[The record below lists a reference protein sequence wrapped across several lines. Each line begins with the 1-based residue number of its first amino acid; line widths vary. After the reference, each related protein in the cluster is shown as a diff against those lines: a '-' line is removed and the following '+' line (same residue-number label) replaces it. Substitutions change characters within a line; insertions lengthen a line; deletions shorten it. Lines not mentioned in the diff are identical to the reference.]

1 MTEPDDAT
9 KEPLGKRMGHW
20 GGYHGFRMVERLTGM
35 LSPAAAF
42 KFGSFC
48 GTLAYR
54 FLPSY
59 RKLALRNLRIA
70 FGSEKSDDELQQ
82 MLRAVFRRLGANFLS
97 SIRFSGGKVAD
108 VAECIRVEGREL
120 VDEACADG
128 KGVVMVIAHGGPWE
142 VFTLE
147 PKFYPS
153 GRPLA
158 AIYQALSNPRLNQLV
173 LDRREQMGIELLDRR
188 DGLNRAAD
196 LLKEG
201 GVLGILADQ
210 HAGDAG
216 VFMPFVGRLAST
228 TNLPALLAKRA
239 GAALFTLSVTAE
251 DTAKWVVRFEPVS
264 PTKLE
269 PNAEKVT
276 KWSPLDA
283 MTDGA
288 SRSIEAII
296 RRSPEDWFWVHNR
309 WKTPKPEFL
318 LTNHRRGIRIP
329 PGTSFDQLK
338 PFRIVLRSPNWLG
351 DACMAMPAVRAIK
364 RGRPDA
370 ELTVIAPA
378 KFADIW
384 SELPEVDASIAS
396 DGKDSPRDV
405 AAKLRATG
413 TFDAGI
419 LMTNSPRTA
428 MEMWFADV
436 RRIVGYP
443 AKWRRFFLDQ
453 EIQKKVVANG
463 PPAHH
468 VEYYLQIAHR
478 IGADCSD
485 RTIFDPIPGRDEISR
500 DGDVVKVGICA
511 GAEYGTAK
519 RWPQERYAAMTKLVN
534 ESSDLPAGKK
544 IQWVLFGAPGE
555 RELGEQLSAEIG
567 DTAENLVG
575 KTTIIELMDRLR
587 ECEFIVSNDTGTMH
601 LAATLGVPAIA
612 IFGSTEPRWTR
623 PLGKIHTILREHV
636 ECSPCFLRECP
647 IDFRC
652 MKAITPERVASE
664 VLERMK
670 SV

>member
-1 MTEPDDAT
+1 MSKSAKPS
-9 KEPLGKRMGHW
+9 KSPLGKRAGNW
-20 GGYHGFRMVERLTGM
+20 FGYYGYRGVEWLTGR
-35 LSPAAAF
+35 LSPTVAF
-42 KFGSFC
+42 RLGEIC
-48 GTLAYR
+48 GGIAYR
-54 FLPSY
+54 ILPGY

-70 FGSEKSDDELQQ
+70 FGDERKDEELIVMNRQ
-82 MLRAVFRRLGANFLS
+82 MFSRMGANFLS
-97 SIRFSGGKVAD
+97 SIRFSGGRAEDISACID
-108 VAECIRVEGREL
+108 VKGRDEL
-120 VDEACADG
+120 NAATENDR
-128 KGVVMVIAHGGPWE
+128 GVVMVITHAGPWE
-142 VFTLE
+142 VLTLD
-147 PKFYPS
+147 PSFYMK
-153 GRPLA
+153 GRKLA
-158 AIYQALSNPRLNQLV
+158 AVYQALGNPRLNQLV
-173 LDRREQMGIELLDRR
+173 LDRRAQMGIELLDRR

-196 LLKEG
+196 VLKEG
-201 GVLGILADQ
+201 GVVGILADQ

-216 VFMPFVGRLAST
+216 VFMLFMGRLAST

-239 GAALFTLSVTAE
+239 GAAVFTLSVTCVSK
-251 DTAKWVVRFEPVS
+251 AKWVVEFAEVS
-264 PTKLE
+264 PTIAKDGVK
-269 PNAEKVT
+269 AVG

-288 SRSIEAII
+288 SRGIEAVI
-296 RRSPEDWFWVHNR
+296 RRSPADWFWVHNR
-309 WKTPKPEFL
+309 WKTPNPNFL

-329 PGTSFDQLK
+329 PGVAAGVLK

-364 RGRPDA
+364 RGRPDV
-370 ELTVIAPA
+370 ELTVIAPS

-384 SELPEVDASIAS
+384 RALPEVDAIIPREGS
-396 DGKDSPRDV
+396 DSPRDV
-405 AAKLRATG
+405 AAKLKAAG

-419 LMTNSPRTA
+419 LLTNSPRTA

-443 AKWRRFFLDQ
+443 AKWRKLFLNQ
-453 EIQKKVVANG
+453 FIPEKKVVNG
-463 PPAHH
+463 PPPHH
-468 VEYYLQIAHR
+468 VEYYLQVAHR

-485 RTIFDPIPGRDEISR
+485 RSIFEAIPGRNEALKNDATIR
-500 DGDVVKVGICA
+500 IGICA

-519 RWPQERYAAMTKLVN
+519 RWPLERYAEMTKLVN
-534 ESSDLPAGKK
+534 DAFDGSTGKK

-555 RELGEQLSAEIG
+555 KELGEELAAKIG
-567 DTAENLVG
+567 DSANNLVG
-575 KTTIIELMDRLR
+575 KTSITELMDRLR

-652 MKAITPERVASE
+652 MKAITPERVAGE
-664 VLERMK
+664 VNARLA
-670 SV
+670 VL